1 MKTLHSEYA
10 GQGLEIVAVP
20 STQFNQEY
28 KTNDELANYIREKEI
43 AFTVLGLADVN
54 GAKAHPLYALLKEA
68 TGSGDITWNFGSY
81 FLLDRA
87 GGVQRFDGKSP
98 QDLTDEIEAKLAED
112 TPSL

>member
-1 MKTLHSEYA
+1 
-10 GQGLEIVAVP
+10 VAVP

-28 KTNDELANYIREKEI
+28 KTNDELLNYIREKEI

-54 GAKAHPLYALLKEA
+54 GPQSHPLYEGLKEA
-68 TGSGDITWNFGSY
+68 TGTGDITWNFASY

-98 QDLTDEIEAKLAED
+98 KDLAGEIEAKLAED
-112 TPSL
+112 APKL